1 MTPGTQAL
9 DHLMDI
15 LLVWKMNPAQRKTS
29 ERAEELGRCVDNL
42 CGAGVAGN
50 RGRRIRA
57 DRYPHVRSQGG
68 AYRRVYPNLP

>member
-50 RGRRIRA
+50 RGRRISRGPLTLPA
-57 DRYPHVRSQGG
+57 CKGVCKGG
-68 AYRRVYPNLP
+68 DGGLWP